1 MELCILKFDGSKG
14 ADDALDEV
22 LDEEGDRNP
31 WLLDVQVIARPL
43 VGRVRFGLTFPD
55 GTSKTLH
62 EGDLAEATAELGG
75 LSGYYLSALAGPL
88 GSMFG
93 AVNAAGT
100 ASAAG
105 SDLEQRLFHVDALK
119 KALPRDSS
127 ALVFLGDTAKCDA
140 LVELFKLYE
149 PEVIRRDA
157 ADELLRRLEGV
168 HRQLA
173 AQMAAQGRSEGAP
186 AAP

>member
-1 MELCILKFDGSKG
+1 MELCILKFDGSRG
-14 ADDALDEV
+14 ADDALTEV
-22 LDEEGDRNP
+22 LEDEGDGNP
-31 WLLDVQVIARPL
+31 WLLDIGVIARPL

-62 EGDLAEATAELGG
+62 EGDLADAAADAGG

-93 AVNAAGT
+93 TVNAAV
-100 ASAAG
+100 ASSALG
-105 SDLEQRLFHVDALK
+105 SDVEQRLFHIDELK
-119 KALPRDSS
+119 KALPRDTS
-127 ALVFLGDTAKCDA
+127 ALVFLGDKLKCDA
-140 LVELFKLYE
+140 LVTFFKSYE

-157 ADELLRRLEGV
+157 ADELRQRLERV

-173 AQMAAQGRSEGAP
+173 TEMAGQSRSEGAP
-186 AAP
+186 ATP